1 MTGQTIPCFDQLGVK
16 PDFSPSQPGLFR
28 DFDQITFYRVE
39 KEELEREMARFRSG
53 RYKFQY
59 EDVIFDM
66 SAHNRLLEQTRDE
79 TAAFKSRQAKAQVEM
94 LALEKESMDK
104 WIEEKAQNNVPA
116 DEIELLREGKLN
128 ISQMIHRFSILTESR
143 QTLTF

>member
-39 KEELEREMARFRSG
+39 KEELESDLARFRSG
-53 RYKFQY
+53 CYKFQY

-66 SAHNRLLEQTRDE
+66 SAHNRLLQQTRDE
-79 TAAFKSRQAKAQVEM
+79 VAAFKSRQATSQVKM
-94 LALEKESMDK
+94 LALEKESMDR
-104 WIEEKAQNNVPA
+104 WMAEKAQNHVLP
-116 DEIELLREGKLN
+116 DEIELLKEGELK
-128 ISQMIHRFSILTESR
+128 ISQLIQHFRILTENR
-143 QTLTF
+143 QTLKL

>member
-39 KEELEREMARFRSG
+39 KEELESDLARFRSG
-53 RYKFQY
+53 CYKFQY

-66 SAHNRLLEQTRDE
+66 SAHNRLLQQTRDE
-79 TAAFKSRQAKAQVEM
+79 VAAFKSRQATSQVKM
-94 LALEKESMDK
+94 LALEKESMDR
-104 WIEEKAQNNVPA
+104 WMVEKAQNHVLP
-116 DEIELLREGKLN
+116 DEIELLKEGELK
-128 ISQMIHRFSILTESR
+128 ISQLIQHFRILTEDR
-143 QTLTF
+143 QTLKL

>member
-1 MTGQTIPCFDQLGVK
+1 MTGQTIPCFDQLGMK
-16 PDFSPSQPGLFR
+16 PDFLPDQPGLFR

-53 RYKFQY
+53 NYRFQY

-66 SAHNRLLEQTRDE
+66 SAHNRLLDQTSEE
-79 TAAFKSRQAKAQVEM
+79 TAAFKSRQAKAEVEM

-104 WIEEKAQNNVPA
+104 WVEEKAQNNVPA
-116 DEIELLREGKLN
+116 DEIELLREGKLGHQEGF
-128 ISQMIHRFSILTESR
+128 IVSTLLTEPY
-143 QTLTF
+143 QTLVF

>member
-39 KEELEREMARFRSG
+39 KEELESDLARFRSG
-53 RYKFQY
+53 CYKFQY

-66 SAHNRLLEQTRDE
+66 SAHNRLLQQTRDE
-79 TAAFKSRQAKAQVEM
+79 VAAFKSRQAISQVKM
-94 LALEKESMDK
+94 LALEKESMDR
-104 WIEEKAQNNVPA
+104 WMVEKAQNHVLP
-116 DEIELLREGKLN
+116 DEIELLKEGELK
-128 ISQMIHRFSILTESR
+128 ISQLIQHFRILTEDR
-143 QTLTF
+143 QTLKL

>member
-66 SAHNRLLEQTRDE
+66 STHNRLLEQTRDE

-94 LALEKESMDK
+94 LVLEKRSMDK

>member
-94 LALEKESMDK
+94 LALEKRSMDK